1 MSTRASYTFTDERG
15 THHVYKH
22 HDGYLEGA
30 YEAITK
36 ALDCAW
42 PLPRFEADEFAA
54 AFVAANK
61 HYCNHLEANK
71 QLHEEHPALFP
82 DDPLKTAKRQ
92 AAGGVRLIHDWT
104 DAWDIEFHYE
114 IRSVKPSDVVTSV
127 TDPAVNG
134 AAHLHVSAYA
144 VYKPEKAPWKEEVVF
159 EGTLAAF
166 AVFVEQ
172 PEMAY

>member
-1 MSTRASYTFTDERG
+1 MSTRASYTFTDEHT

-22 HDGYLEGA
+22 CDGYLEGA
-30 YEAITK
+30 CEAITK

-61 HYCNHLEANK
+61 HYYNRIAW
-71 QLHEEHPALFP
+71 HEKMGD
-82 DDPLKTAKRQ
+82 DDPVTQAKRYV
-92 AAGGVRLIHDWT
+92 AGGVRLIHNWT
-104 DAWDIEFHYE
+104 DAWDIEFHYVV
-114 IRSVKPSDVVTSV
+114 RSLKPSDAVASV
-127 TDPAVNG
+127 IEPAANG
-134 AAHLHVSAYA
+134 ADHLHVTAYA
-144 VYKPEKAPWKEEVVF
+144 VYKPEKAPWKEEAIF

-166 AVFVEQ
+166 AAFVEQ